1 MDENEF
7 IAGERKIRK
16 KYDLL
21 LLVEL
26 LNYYYQ
32 NNISFK
38 VSNIMNSLQDAIVYD
53 KSEKEELIKEAKKIL
68 EAKYNIKIE
77 SKS

>member
-38 VSNIMNSLQDAIVYD
+38 VSNILNSLQDAIVYD

-68 EAKYNIKIE
+68 EDKYNIKIE

>member
-32 NNISFK
+32 YNTSFK
-38 VSNIMNSLQDAIVYD
+38 VSNILNSLQDAIVYD

-68 EAKYNIKIE
+68 EDKYNIKIE

>member
-68 EAKYNIKIE
+68 EDKYNIKIE